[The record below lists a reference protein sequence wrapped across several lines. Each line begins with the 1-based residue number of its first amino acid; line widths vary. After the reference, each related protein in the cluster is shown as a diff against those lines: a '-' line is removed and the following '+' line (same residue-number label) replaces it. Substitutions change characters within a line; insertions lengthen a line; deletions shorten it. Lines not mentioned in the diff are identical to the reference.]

1 MKFRKLIGA
10 QTPAYF
16 RVTRERSGA
25 GARRVDENV
34 IKLPAERKLASGI
47 KFNNLNAFET
57 EPRELIPHCP
67 ETMRVTVCRD
77 YQSISTGPADERR
90 SLTTRSGT

>member
-1 MKFRKLIGA
+1 MKFRKLLGA

-16 RVTRERSGA
+16 RVTRQRSGA
-25 GARRVDENV
+25 GTRRVDENA
-34 IKLPAERKLASGI
+34 IELPAEGKFAGGI
-47 KFNNLNAFET
+47 KFDNLNAFET
-57 EPRELIPHCP
+57 ESRELIPHCS
-67 ETMRVTVCRD
+67 EAMRVTVCRD